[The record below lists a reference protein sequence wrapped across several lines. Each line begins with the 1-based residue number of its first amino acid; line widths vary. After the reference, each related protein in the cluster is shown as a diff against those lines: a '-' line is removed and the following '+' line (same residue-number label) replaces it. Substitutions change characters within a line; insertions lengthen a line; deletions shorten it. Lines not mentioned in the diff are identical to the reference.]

1 MIFLILKIKKN
12 VKKFFFFFK
21 YANCIL
27 YIIAYE
33 LYYLSLEG
41 CFDGEEICGNN
52 MDWIYQKLI
61 ELILSCELISFL
73 VGQIIFNRSSNNGDF
88 FLILLL

>member
-1 MIFLILKIKKN
+1 MKYSFYSKFIFIKN
-12 VKKFFFFFK
+12 VKKIFFK

-41 CFDGEEICGNN
+41 CFDGEEICGNIVYKIN
-52 MDWIYQKLI
+52 FK
-61 ELILSCELISFL
+61 
-73 VGQIIFNRSSNNGDF
+73 
-88 FLILLL
+88 